1 MKKKLVFLLV
11 IVLIGYSLFLIA
23 EPHYNHYAFKS
34 ELRGRLNLS
43 VGENEKKIM
52 KIILEIAEQYNI
64 PIEEQDIRLHKDERH
79 YAAVISWEEPVN
91 FFNVYQKTFEFH
103 VDTSQ

>member
-1 MKKKLVFLLV
+1 MIKKLVFLLV
-11 IVLIGYSLFLIA
+11 IVLIGYSLFLIV
-23 EPHYNHYAFKS
+23 EPQYNSYAFKS
-34 ELRGRLNLS
+34 DLKERLYVS

-52 KIILEIAEQYNI
+52 EEILKIAEQYNI
-64 PIEEQDIRLHKDERH
+64 PIKEQDIRVHKNERL
-79 YAAVISWEEPVN
+79 YTAVISWKKTVN

>member
-1 MKKKLVFLLV
+1 MIKKLVFLLV

-34 ELRGRLNLS
+34 DLRDRLSVS
-43 VGENEKKIM
+43 VGETEKEIM
-52 KIILEIAEQYNI
+52 EEILKIAEQYNI
-64 PIEEQDIRLHKDERH
+64 PIEKQDIRLHKNERP
-79 YAAVISWEEPVN
+79 YTVVISWEKTVN

>member
-1 MKKKLVFLLV
+1 MIKKLVFLLV

-23 EPHYNHYAFKS
+23 KPHFNYYAFKS
-34 ELRGRLNLS
+34 DLRERLIVS
-43 VGENEKKIM
+43 VGETDKKIM
-52 KIILEIAEQYNI
+52 EEILKIAEQYNI
-64 PIEEQDIRLHKDERH
+64 PIEEQDIRVHKNEWR
-79 YAAVISWEEPVN
+79 YAAVISWEKTVN

>member
-1 MKKKLVFLLV
+1 MVKKLVFLLV

-23 EPHYNHYAFKS
+23 KPHYNHYAFKS
-34 ELRGRLNLS
+34 DLQGRLNLS

-52 KIILEIAEQYNI
+52 EVILKIAGQYNI
-64 PIEEQDIRLHKDERH
+64 PIEEQDIRLHKNERH
-79 YAAVISWEEPVN
+79 YTAVISWEKTVN
-91 FFNVYQKTFEFH
+91 FFNVYQKTFKFH